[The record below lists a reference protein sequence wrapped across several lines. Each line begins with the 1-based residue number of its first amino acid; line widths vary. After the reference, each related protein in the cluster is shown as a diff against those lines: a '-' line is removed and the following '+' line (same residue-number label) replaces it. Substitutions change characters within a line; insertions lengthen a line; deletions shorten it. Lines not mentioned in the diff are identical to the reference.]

1 MNTSYEKIYGIFLS
15 KITDYDLASLS
26 DDELEEYCYNIFV
39 SAMTKIHSFDQN
51 DLSDRDDVKERFN
64 SELTDVEIEII
75 TSQMVIEW
83 VDRKLNT
90 TQLLHMYVGT
100 KDESMAS
107 QANHMKTLIELKEKQ
122 RSIISSMMRD
132 AKYRKW
138 VEEGLQ

>member
-26 DDELEEYCYNIFV
+26 DDELEEYCYNIFI

>member
-1 MNTSYEKIYGIFLS
+1 MNTSYEKIYGIFLN
-15 KITDYDLASLS
+15 KITDYDLALLS
-26 DDELEEYCYNIFV
+26 DEELTEYCYNIFI

-51 DLSDRDDVKERFN
+51 DLSDKDDSNKEFN

-75 TSQMVIEW
+75 SSQMVIEW

-122 RSIISSMMRD
+122 RSIISTIMRD

>member
-1 MNTSYEKIYGIFLS
+1 MNTSYEKIYGIFLN
-15 KITDYDLASLS
+15 KITDYDLALLS
-26 DDELEEYCYNIFV
+26 NEELAEYCYNIFI

-51 DLSDRDDVKERFN
+51 DLSDKDDSNKEFN

-75 TSQMVIEW
+75 SSQMVIEW

-122 RSIISSMMRD
+122 RSIISTIMRD

>member
-39 SAMTKIHSFDQN
+39 SAMTKIYSFDQN
-51 DLSDRDDVKERFN
+51 DLSDRDDIKERFN